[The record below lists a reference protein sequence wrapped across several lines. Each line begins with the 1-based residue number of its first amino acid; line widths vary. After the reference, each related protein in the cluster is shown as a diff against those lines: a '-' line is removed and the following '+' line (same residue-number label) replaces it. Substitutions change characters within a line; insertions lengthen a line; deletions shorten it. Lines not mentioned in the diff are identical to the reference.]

1 MAQPGGVTPQPP
13 HDGHGEEVP
22 IDTEGPELVTAA
34 QGGQDGLKVGFCES
48 TQIEV
53 QVLEG
58 GCHLL

>member
-22 IDTEGPELVTAA
+22 TDTEGPELVTTA

-48 TQIEV
+48 TQI
-53 QVLEG
+53 
-58 GCHLL
+58 